1 MRIDEIKEPFT
12 PGDTVTLNC
21 TTTTGRVSLTGHNGK
36 GKRQVRIYNSGS
48 EIAFVNIGDDTV
60 ESTTAKFPV
69 PPGAV
74 EVITVQDAA
83 GSQRYMAGITSTGT
97 TTLFATV
104 GEGL

>member
-21 TTTTGRVSLTGHNGK
+21 TTTTGNTALTGHNGK
-36 GKRQVRIYNSGS
+36 GKRQVRIYNSGA

-60 ESTTAKFPV
+60 DATTSKFPI

-74 EVITVQDAA
+74 EVITVHDAA
-83 GSQRYMAGITSTGT
+83 GSQRYIAGITSTGT
-97 TTLFATV
+97 TIIFATV